1 MDSKPVVPPRESK
14 LPRRFNPLA
23 FVGPGLLVAATGV
36 GAGDLAT
43 ASIVGSRLGLGVLWA
58 VLVGAALKYVLNE
71 GLARWQLATGT
82 TLLEG
87 VVRYLGRPASYLFL
101 AYLLIW
107 SFAVGRALVSACGVT
122 AYALAPVF
130 PDPVTG
136 KIVFGVVHSLLGVA
150 LVLAGGFRLFERVMS
165 VSIGL
170 MFVTVITTA
179 VMLEPNL
186 SAVLRGALVPA
197 IPRIG
202 EGGLVLTVAL
212 LGGVGG
218 TVTLLCY
225 GYWIREVGR
234 EAPGDLRVCRWDLA
248 TGYGATAIFG
258 LGMVIVG
265 STVQIEG
272 GGATLLVDLANRL
285 GEALGPFGR
294 AFFLVGAWSAVA
306 SSLLG
311 VWQSVPY
318 LFADLWRML
327 GGSRSGGE
335 DGVDTSGLPY
345 RAFLVS
351 LGLAS
356 IAGLFS
362 SFVRIQMVY
371 AVLGALFVP
380 MLALALL
387 VLNGKQEQ
395 MGALRNGPL
404 AKIALLGALGLFLV
418 FAYLQIR

>member
-1 MDSKPVVPPRESK
+1 MQRSPPQPPRRS
-14 LPRRFNPLA
+14 RWISPLT

-43 ASIVGSRLGLGVLWA
+43 ASIVGSRLGLAVLWA
-58 VLVGAALKYVLNE
+58 VLVGAILKYVLTE
-71 GLARWQLATGT
+71 GLARWQLATGM

-87 VVRYLGRPASYLFL
+87 AVRYLGRPASYFFL

-107 SFAVGRALVSACGVT
+107 SFTVGRALVSACGVT
-122 AYALAPVF
+122 AHALAPIF

-136 KIVFGVVHSLLGVA
+136 KVVFGVAHSLAGVI
-150 LVLAGGFRLFERVMS
+150 LVLVGGFRLFERVMS

-179 VMLEPNL
+179 VTLRPDL
-186 SAVLRGALVPA
+186 SAVVRGALVPT
-197 IPRIG
+197 IPRLG

-234 EAPGDLRVCRWDLA
+234 EGPEDLRLCRWDLA
-248 TGYGATAIFG
+248 TGYAATAVFG

-265 STVQIEG
+265 STVQVEG
-272 GGATLLVDLANRL
+272 GGATLLVDLASRL
-285 GEALGPFGR
+285 GETLGPFGK
-294 AFFLVGAWSAVA
+294 AFFLIGAWSAVA

-318 LFADLWRML
+318 LFADLWRLLM
-327 GGSRSGGE
+327 GSKEGRVE
-335 DGVDTSGLPY
+335 DVDTSGLPY
-345 RAFLVS
+345 RAFLVT
-351 LGLAS
+351 LGVAS

-362 SFVRIQMVY
+362 SFVHIQIVY

-380 MLALALL
+380 MLAMALL
-387 VLNGKQEQ
+387 VLNGRRRS

-404 AKIALLGALGLFLV
+404 ARIALLGALALFLV
-418 FAYLQIR
+418 FGCIQIR

>member
-1 MDSKPVVPPRESK
+1 MDSSRVVPPRSSK
-14 LPRRFNPLA
+14 RSRRFNPLA

-87 VVRYLGRPASYLFL
+87 VVRYLGRPVSYFFL
-101 AYLLIW
+101 AYLLFW

-122 AYALAPVF
+122 AHALF
-130 PDPVTG
+130 PLFADPVTG
-136 KIVFGVVHSLLGVA
+136 KIVLGIVHSLAGVA

-165 VSIGL
+165 VTIGL

-179 VMLEPNL
+179 VTLRPDL
-186 SAVLRGALVPA
+186 SAMLRGVLVPT
-197 IPRIG
+197 IPQIG

-234 EAPGDLRVCRWDLA
+234 DAPQDLRVCRWDLA

-327 GGSRSGGE
+327 VGSRNGGE

-345 RAFLVS
+345 RAYLVS

-362 SFVRIQMVY
+362 SFVQIQMVY

-387 VLNGKQEQ
+387 LLNGKKER
-395 MGALRNGPL
+395 MGALGNGPL
-404 AKIALLGALGLFLV
+404 AKAALLGALGLFLV
-418 FAYLQIR
+418 FGYLQIR

>member
-1 MDSKPVVPPRESK
+1 
-14 LPRRFNPLA
+14 
-23 FVGPGLLVAATGV
+23 VGPGLLVAATGV

-71 GLARWQLATGT
+71 GLARWQLGTGT

-87 VVRYLGRPASYLFL
+87 TVRYLGRPTSYLFL
-101 AYLLIW
+101 AYLLFW

-122 AYALAPVF
+122 AHALF
-130 PDPVTG
+130 PLFADPVTG
-136 KIVFGVVHSLLGVA
+136 KIVFGIVHSLAGVV

-165 VSIGL
+165 VTIGL

-179 VMLEPNL
+179 VTLQPDF
-186 SAVLRGALVPA
+186 SAVLRGALVPT
-197 IPRIG
+197 IPQIG

-234 EAPGDLRVCRWDLA
+234 EAPEHLRVCRWDLA

-294 AFFLVGAWSAVA
+294 AFFLIGAWSAVA

-327 GGSRSGGE
+327 GGSRNGGE

-387 VLNGKQEQ
+387 VLNGKSER
-395 MGALRNGPL
+395 MGALSNGPL
-404 AKIALLGALGLFLV
+404 AKAALLGALGLFLV
-418 FAYLQIR
+418 FGYLQIR

>member
-1 MDSKPVVPPRESK
+1 MPASPQQPPRRS
-14 LPRRFNPLA
+14 RWISPLA

-58 VLVGAALKYVLNE
+58 VLVGATLKYVLTE

-87 VVRYLGRPASYLFL
+87 AVRYLGRPASYFFL
-101 AYLLIW
+101 VYLLVW

-122 AYALAPVF
+122 AYALVPVF
-130 PDPVTG
+130 ADPVTG
-136 KIVFGVVHSLLGVA
+136 KVVFGVAHSLAGVA
-150 LVLAGGFRLFERVMS
+150 LVLVGGFRLFERVMS

-179 VMLEPNL
+179 VALRPDL
-186 SAVLRGALVPA
+186 SAVVRGALVPT
-197 IPRIG
+197 IPRVA

-234 EAPGDLRVCRWDLA
+234 DGPEDLRLCRWDLA
-248 TGYGATAIFG
+248 TGYAATAVFG
-258 LGMVIVG
+258 VAMVIVG
-265 STVQIEG
+265 STVQVEG
-272 GGATLLVDLANRL
+272 GGATLLVDLASRL
-285 GEALGPFGR
+285 GETLGPFGR
-294 AFFLVGAWSAVA
+294 VFFLVGAWCAVA
-306 SSLLG
+306 TSLLG

-318 LFADLWRML
+318 LFADLWRL
-327 GGSRSGGE
+327 LAGSRE
-335 DGVDTSGLPY
+335 REVDTGGLPY
-345 RAFLVS
+345 RAFLVA

-371 AVLGALFVP
+371 AVLGAFFVP

-387 VLNGKQEQ
+387 VLNRRQES
-395 MGALRNGPL
+395 MGDLRNGLL
-404 AKIALLGALGLFLV
+404 ARIALLGALSLFLI
-418 FAYLQIR
+418 FGYLQIR

>member
-1 MDSKPVVPPRESK
+1 MDSSRVVPPRSSK
-14 LPRRFNPLA
+14 RSRRFNPLA

-87 VVRYLGRPASYLFL
+87 VVRYLGRPVSYFFL
-101 AYLLIW
+101 AYLLFW

-122 AYALAPVF
+122 AHALF
-130 PDPVTG
+130 PLFADPVTG
-136 KIVFGVVHSLLGVA
+136 KIVLGIAHSLAGVA
-150 LVLAGGFRLFERVMS
+150 LVLSGGFRLFERVMN
-165 VSIGL
+165 VTIGL

-179 VMLEPNL
+179 VTLRPDL
-186 SAVLRGALVPA
+186 SAMLRGVLVPT
-197 IPRIG
+197 IPQIG

-234 EAPGDLRVCRWDLA
+234 DAPQDLRVCRWDLA

-327 GGSRSGGE
+327 VGSRNGGE

-345 RAFLVS
+345 RAYLVS

-362 SFVRIQMVY
+362 SFVQIQMVY

-387 VLNGKQEQ
+387 LLNGKKER
-395 MGALRNGPL
+395 MGALGNGPL
-404 AKIALLGALGLFLV
+404 AKAALLGALGLFLV
-418 FAYLQIR
+418 FGYLQIR

>member
-1 MDSKPVVPPRESK
+1 MGSKPAGPSQPSLGSRGI
-14 LPRRFNPLA
+14 NPLA

-58 VLVGAALKYVLNE
+58 VLVGAVLKYVLNE

-87 VVRYLGRPASYLFL
+87 AVRHFGRPASYLFL
-101 AYLLIW
+101 AYLLVW
-107 SFAVGRALVSACGVT
+107 SFAVGRALVSASGVT
-122 AYALAPVF
+122 AHALAPIF
-130 PDPVTG
+130 QDPVTG
-136 KIVFGVVHSLLGVA
+136 KIVFGVAHSLVGVV
-150 LVLAGGFRLFERVMS
+150 LVLVGGFRLFQRVMG

-179 VMLEPNL
+179 VMLQPDL
-186 SAVLRGALVPA
+186 SAVVRGALVPS
-197 IPRIG
+197 IPRLS
-202 EGGLVLTVAL
+202 EGGLALTVAL

-234 EAPGDLRVCRWDLA
+234 EGPEDLRLCRWDLA
-248 TGYGATAIFG
+248 AGYTATAVFG

-265 STVQIEG
+265 STVHVEG

-285 GEALGPFGR
+285 GETLGPFGR
-294 AFFLVGAWSAVA
+294 AFFLIGAWSAVA

-318 LFADLWRML
+318 LFADLWRL
-327 GGSRSGGE
+327 LASSDAGRAE
-335 DGVDTSGLPY
+335 EVDTAGLPY
-345 RAFLVS
+345 RAFLVAM
-351 LGLAS
+351 GLVS
-356 IAGLFS
+356 IVGLFS

-387 VLNGKQEQ
+387 VLNGRRES
-395 MGALRNGPL
+395 MGALRNGIL
-404 AKIALLGALGLFLV
+404 ATVTLLGALGLFLV
-418 FAYLQIR
+418 LGYLQIR

>member
-1 MDSKPVVPPRESK
+1 MGSKSAVPPRSSPR
-14 LPRRFNPLA
+14 LPRRNLLA
-23 FVGPGLLVAATGV
+23 LVGPGLLVAATGV

-58 VLVGAALKYVLNE
+58 VLVGAALKYVLTE
-71 GLARWQLATGT
+71 GLTRWQLATGT

-87 VVRYLGRPASYLFL
+87 VVRVLGRPAAYVFL

-130 PDPVTG
+130 PDAVTG
-136 KIVFGVVHSLLGVA
+136 KIVFGVLHSLAGVA

-179 VMLEPNL
+179 VTLRPDL
-186 SAVLRGALVPA
+186 SAVLHGALVPT
-197 IPRIG
+197 IPQVG
-202 EGGLVLTVAL
+202 EGGVVLTVAL

-234 EAPGDLRVCRWDLA
+234 EAAADLRACRWDLA
-248 TGYGATAIFG
+248 SGYAATAIFG

-265 STVQIEG
+265 STVRIEG
-272 GGATLLVDLANRL
+272 GGATLLVELANRL

-294 AFFLVGAWSAVA
+294 AFFLIGAWSAVA

-318 LFADLWRML
+318 LFADLWRLL
-327 GGSRSGGE
+327 GGSRNGSE
-335 DGVDTSGLPY
+335 EVVDTRGWAY
-345 RAFLVS
+345 RGFLVA

-356 IAGLFS
+356 IAGLSS

-387 VLNGKQEQ
+387 VLGSRQQRMGSLGNG
-395 MGALRNGPL
+395 AL
-404 AKIALLGALGLFLV
+404 AKISLLGALGLFLA
-418 FAYLQIR
+418 FGYLQIR

>member
-1 MDSKPVVPPRESK
+1 MGSKPAHPSQRPPRS
-14 LPRRFNPLA
+14 RRFNPLA

-87 VVRYLGRPASYLFL
+87 AVRYLGRPASYFFL
-101 AYLLIW
+101 AYLLVW

-122 AYALAPVF
+122 AHALAPIF
-130 PDPVTG
+130 SDPMTG
-136 KIVFGVVHSLLGVA
+136 KVVFGVAHSLAGVI
-150 LVLAGGFRLFERVMS
+150 LVLVGGFRLFERVMGI
-165 VSIGL
+165 SIGL
-170 MFVTVITTA
+170 LFVTVITTA
-179 VMLEPNL
+179 VALRPDL
-186 SAVLRGALVPA
+186 SAVVRGALVPS
-197 IPRIG
+197 IPLVG
-202 EGGLVLTVAL
+202 EGGLLMTVAL

-234 EAPGDLRVCRWDLA
+234 EGPGALRLCRWDLA
-248 TGYGATAIFG
+248 TGYAATAVFG
-258 LGMVIVG
+258 IGMVIVG
-265 STVQIEG
+265 STVQVEG

-294 AFFLVGAWSAVA
+294 AFFLIGAWCAVA

-318 LFADLWRML
+318 LFADLWRL
-327 GGSRSGGE
+327 LTGSREGRVE
-335 DGVDTSGLPY
+335 EVDTGGVPY
-345 RAFLVS
+345 RAFLVA

-387 VLNGKQEQ
+387 VLSGRRES

-404 AKIALLGALGLFLV
+404 ARIALLGALGLFLV
-418 FAYLQIR
+418 FGYLQIR